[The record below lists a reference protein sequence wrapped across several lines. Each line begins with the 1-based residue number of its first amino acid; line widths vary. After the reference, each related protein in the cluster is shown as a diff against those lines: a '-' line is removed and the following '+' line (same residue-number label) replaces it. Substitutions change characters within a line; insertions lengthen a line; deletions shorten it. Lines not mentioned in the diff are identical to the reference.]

1 MRTVQQAGGGEA
13 LIEVGR
19 AQLLTGRGHGPRTHG
34 AVIFFPG
41 TVEHPPRAPDAL
53 VAIHAAMSEEARADL
68 LAYARGRLRR
78 DRG

>member
-1 MRTVQQAGGGEA
+1 MRTVQRRGGGEA
-13 LIEVGR
+13 LIEERR
-19 AQLLTGRGHGPRTHG
+19 AQLLASREHGPRTHG

-41 TVEHPPRAPDAL
+41 VVEHPPRAPDPL